1 MFRLGKSL
9 RAGVSAVANVTEQAR
24 IRRHLRE
31 RVCEIL
37 ALPEDAAVSVS
48 QVACPDAACLEGA
61 TVVLVMRP
69 GRKSQACTI
78 AKPPE
83 AVTDDDLRAVLAR
96 LG

>member
-9 RAGVSAVANVTEQAR
+9 RAGASAVATLADQAR

-31 RVCEIL
+31 RVCDIL
-37 ALPEDAAVSVS
+37 ALPDDVAVSVS
-48 QVACPDAACLEGA
+48 QIACTDAACLEGA

-78 AKPPE
+78 AKAPE
-83 AVTDDDLRAVLAR
+83 AVTDADLRTALAG
-96 LG
+96 LV